1 MARGASPHPP
11 RISGHHR
18 THIFQSTEAADEL
31 SSWTTFVPDFLL
43 DRSRRASR
51 HVVRASAGRIRA
63 RVDQGLFALRRG
75 AAKAGHGGKDTIAC
89 IAVGDASIAVTS
101 GVPRNNF
108 RIDTVGKEVA
118 ALSAP
123 PSYLSR
129 YRAGR
134 PWQGF
139 PQFPQATCQ
148 SRGGASAARCR
159 DFVIPAIC
167 ASEMPMPG
175 GLAWPARER
184 ELRKHGSGRTG
195 ILSHRP

>member
-1 MARGASPHPP
+1 MARGASPHPL

-18 THIFQSTEAADEL
+18 THIFQSTETADEL
-31 SSWTTFVPDFLL
+31 SSGTT
-43 DRSRRASR
+43 
-51 HVVRASAGRIRA
+51 RA

-75 AAKAGHGGKDTIAC
+75 AAKAGDGGKNTIAC
-89 IAVGDASIAVTS
+89 IVVGDASIAVTS
-101 GVPRNNF
+101 IAPRNNV
-108 RIDTVGKEVA
+108 RIDLGEKWVSAV
-118 ALSAP
+118 SAP
-123 PSYLSR
+123 PSHLSR

-134 PWQGF
+134 PRREF
-139 PQFPQATCQ
+139 PQFPQAICQ